1 MGLFGSLHAQGNTI
15 ILVTHDR
22 TVAENARRI
31 VTIRDGKIEK
41 EERVSPLAG

>member
-1 MGLFGSLHAQGNTI
+1 MDLFGSLHAQGNTI

-31 VTIRDGKIEK
+31 VTIRDGKVEK
-41 EERVSPLAG
+41 EEQLTG

>member
-1 MGLFGSLHAQGNTI
+1 MDLFGSLHAQGNTI

-31 VTIRDGKIEK
+31 VMIRDGKIEK